1 MQGRSGQWNSVPRSP
16 GLIVGRCRT
25 RFRAPSMRLP
35 TALAPLLALSVSL
48 GALEPLN
55 PPVPLAPP
63 SSAPSPGEA
72 ALALVSAQRS
82 QDLGFPS
89 TAAALYRSMLAA
101 PGADSGRLT
110 LALASALL
118 DDGDVAGARQGPRL
132 PPGARLPSPR
142 GA

>member
-72 ALALVSAQRS
+72 SLARV
-82 QDLGFPS
+82 
-89 TAAALYRSMLAA
+89 AANHPVAVAFSLEAPAHYRSMLAA
-101 PGADSGRLT
+101 PGAASGRLT

-118 DDGDVAGARQGPRL
+118 DDGD
-132 PPGARLPSPR
+132 
-142 GA
+142 